1 MQTYVYREMRIQD
14 YDTVYAL
21 WGNTSGMGLS
31 VADEKENIKKF
42 LNKNKGLCF
51 VCEFDNTIVGTVLCG
66 YDGRRGYIYHVT
78 VVQEHRGKGIGTKMV
93 ELSLQGLKAEGIDK
107 CHLFV
112 FADNPIGNTFWK
124 STGWQKR
131 DDVIVYSKSI

>member
-1 MQTYVYREMRIQD
+1 MQTYVYRETRIQD

-112 FADNPIGNTFWK
+112 FADNLSVIPLKAQDG
-124 STGWQKR
+124 KR